1 MFSGPDFLYANAFFP
16 NKSTYVLS
24 GLEPTGPIPDL
35 LKLPRAAVEQA
46 LRNTETS
53 LHSILA
59 NSFFRTNDMR
69 ASLTYDP
76 INGTVQA
83 KRYAKYP
90 SSNLTS
96 KVRPDQTTDLASH
109 LA

>member
-1 MFSGPDFLYANAFFP
+1 M
-16 NKSTYVLS
+16 LS

-59 NSFFRTNDMR
+59 NSFFKTNDMR
-69 ASLTYDP
+69 ASLTYGP
-76 INGTVQA
+76 INGTIPILYVSPVQA